1 MTVVILVQANQ
12 HFKCLSMGEV
22 DVDQEPLTLGNKHL
36 RCGQHVMKGKEV
48 KQCGHRMA
56 SAKEWV

>member
-22 DVDQEPLTLGNKHL
+22 DVDQEPLMLGNKHL
-36 RCGQHVMKGKEV
+36 RCGQHVMKWKEV
-48 KQCGHRMA
+48 KQCEHSVA
-56 SAKEWV
+56 SATEWV